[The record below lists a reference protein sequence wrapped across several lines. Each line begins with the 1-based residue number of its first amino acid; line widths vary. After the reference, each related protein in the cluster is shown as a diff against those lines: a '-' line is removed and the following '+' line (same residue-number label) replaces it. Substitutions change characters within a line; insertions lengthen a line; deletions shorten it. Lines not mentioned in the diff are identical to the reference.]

1 MNRIRQLRKKKGLT
15 QVMLASLL
23 HVSQGTISAYES
35 GLIQIDTGILADLS
49 DLFGV
54 STDYILGR
62 GDDVPAQAN
71 APAAPEPAPGSSAA
85 GWNVEYPAGTAL
97 RTQPQPAAPAPSLS
111 DADIARIAE
120 RVAQMNRDAKTSP
133 ILTMP
138 EQQLIEEY
146 RLLNQAQKIR
156 VQRLIGSFLDR
167 KYNED

>member
-1 MNRIRQLRKKKGLT
+1 MNRIKELRKSHNMT
-15 QVMLASLL
+15 QVRLAKILG
-23 HVSQGTISAYES
+23 VSQGTISAYEAEAV
-35 GLIQIDTGILADLS
+35 QIDMATLKALS

-62 GDDVPAQAN
+62 VRN
-71 APAAPEPAPGSSAA
+71 APNDDDDDGPAPGSSAA

-97 RTQPQPAAPAPSLS
+97 RAQPQPAAPAPSLS

-133 ILTMP
+133 ILTLP

-146 RLLNQAQKIR
+146 RLLNSAGRLR
-156 VQRLIGSFLDR
+156 VQRLIDVLLDN
-167 KYNED
+167 KFNGD